1 MSISVKTKENLTEKD
16 YRILCDL
23 KKRLSKKISI
33 LDMRVFGSRSRG
45 NAEEYS
51 DLDVFFVIETL
62 DNTTKSI
69 IRDITWEVG
78 IENLVVISPL
88 IFSKDELTNSPLRS
102 SPIVKNIMNEG
113 IQI

>member
-1 MSISVKTKENLTEKD
+1 
-16 YRILCDL
+16 
-23 KKRLSKKISI
+23 
-33 LDMRVFGSRSRG
+33 MRVFGSRSRG

-51 DLDVFFVIETL
+51 DLDVFFEIETL

-78 IENLVVISPL
+78 IENLMVISPL
-88 IFSKDELTNSPLRS
+88 IFSKDELTNSPLKS